1 MPTCTPHSLCTT
13 WVTCGRWGSGPCRP
27 QRPTPLRNID
37 PATARR
43 MSRTKTSTV
52 VPAISF
58 RRSAQ
63 PGAAPSRGLSS
74 GRAAWPNGVAAD
86 RRGCFSRPRRSR
98 YRRPR
103 HLRLD
108 DGGPK
113 ARASVILWGNGERT
127 LATAVGG
134 PAHVVRGANLKQPI
148 AIPRGRNIPCW
159 CFPDPGNEES
169 QREAGFLNLVVVQLL
184 NSYRQPALVSQ
195 INHQNSRNTPKN
207 TPGPT
212 CYPA

>member
-1 MPTCTPHSLCTT
+1 MHTPFLVHDMGDVWEMGFRSLSAAET
-13 WVTCGRWGSGPCRP
+13 
-27 QRPTPLRNID
+27 D
-37 PATARR
+37 TASKHR
-43 MSRTKTSTV
+43 SRHCAINAPDKTATV

-169 QREAGFLNLVVVQLL
+169 QREAGFLNLVGGTGIEPVT
-184 NSYRQPALVSQ
+184 PAV
-195 INHQNSRNTPKN
+195 
-207 TPGPT
+207 
-212 CYPA
+212 